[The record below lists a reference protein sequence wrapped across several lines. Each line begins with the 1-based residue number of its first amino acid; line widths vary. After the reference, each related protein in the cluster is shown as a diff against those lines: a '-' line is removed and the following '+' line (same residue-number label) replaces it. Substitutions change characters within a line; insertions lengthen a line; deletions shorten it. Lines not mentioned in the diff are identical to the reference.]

1 MIAQKIAGFIAPMGV
16 VLVAEACSSSPTTTP
31 TSNLVEPS
39 GETPSFLFVAQGTSG
54 TLEAIEGCPDTFL
67 LTIDGPGPG
76 VTVFSDRPS
85 RLAFNIP
92 VSEFVDNWAV
102 YGFVEEPAQCSS
114 GVGGSRARHRCND
127 RRARKPGVDRRNGD
141 ADLRCDSHRGLIQLP
156 QGLASI
162 PLAPMTDCREALGTL
177 ACLSIV
183 PLRVPVPGLV
193 WPVPILQPPTSPMPI

>member
-67 LTIDGPGPG
+67 LTIDDPGPG

-102 YGFVEEPAQCSS
+102 YGFVEDPPNAAAVLAVAEPDTDVMIVELENPVWTEETAMLTFDATAI
-114 GVGGSRARHRCND
+114 GG
-127 RRARKPGVDRRNGD
+127 
-141 ADLRCDSHRGLIQLP
+141 
-156 QGLASI
+156 
-162 PLAPMTDCREALGTL
+162 
-177 ACLSIV
+177 
-183 PLRVPVPGLV
+183 
-193 WPVPILQPPTSPMPI
+193 